1 MVVILWLCS
10 SCLVLITV
18 ATLHVHKAMA
28 IVLQLVLCES
38 AQQYRALMMI
48 YATPRDTEHDFY
60 PNALSHVLLRHPRSC
75 LLCFLAIS
83 IFLLSIHRILKFTC
97 NITFIFTATTSY

>member
-1 MVVILWLCS
+1 MSVNNGVIMAVILWLCS

-18 ATLHVHKAMA
+18 ATLHVQKAMA

-48 YATPRDTEHDFY
+48 YAISQDTEHYFY
-60 PNALSHVLLRHPRSC
+60 DAIPMPYLM
-75 LLCFLAIS
+75 CF
-83 IFLLSIHRILKFTC
+83 
-97 NITFIFTATTSY
+97 